1 MAKRSTRGKILH
13 QRDKIRG
20 YIVSIL
26 ESLQYIDTLA
36 DGNSDVITS
45 GLPSVVSLTVLFEKG
60 IEKFLSKL

>member
-1 MAKRSTRGKILH
+1 MAKRSTRSKILH

-20 YIVSIL
+20 YIGNIL

-36 DGNSDVITS
+36 DGNSDVITT
-45 GLPSVVSLTVLFEKG
+45 GLPSAVSLTVIFGGG

>member
-1 MAKRSTRGKILH
+1 MARRSTRSKILH
-13 QRDKIRG
+13 QRDNIRR
-20 YIVSIL
+20 YIVNIL

-45 GLPSVVSLTVLFEKG
+45 GLPSVVSLTALFEKG